1 MVLIEVIQQG
11 KDFIAIMDA
20 AIPLEQK
27 VTLTLGERYS
37 DNFFELFHLLSVEIP
52 DSGDEEYGEDVD
64 EKFLTYIYEQV
75 TLYLPEW
82 ERIVGVDDE

>member
-1 MVLIEVIQQG
+1 MLIEVIHQG

-27 VTLTLGERYS
+27 VTLILGERYS
-37 DNFFELFHLLSVEIP
+37 DNFSELFHLLSVEIP
-52 DSGDEEYGEDVD
+52 DSGDEDYDESVD

-75 TLYLPEW
+75 TLYIPEW